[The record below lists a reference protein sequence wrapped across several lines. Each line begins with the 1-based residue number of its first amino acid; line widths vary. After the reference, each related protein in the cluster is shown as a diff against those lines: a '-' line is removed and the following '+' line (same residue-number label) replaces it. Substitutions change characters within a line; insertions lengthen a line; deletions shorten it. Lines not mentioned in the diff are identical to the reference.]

1 MLRIAYWAR
10 DWPQYSGFQ
19 VTAFTMAKSF
29 RVLSWIAVA
38 VFGSLSVATIALRRG
53 EDISAMWLVVAAVCV
68 YALGYRF
75 YSKFIAAKLLVLD
88 RARAT
93 PAERLENGRDFVP
106 TNKWV
111 VFGHHFAAIAGPGPL
126 VGPVLAAQFGYLPGT
141 LWILAGAVL
150 GGCVQDFVI
159 LLFSVRRDGKSLT
172 EMAREE
178 VGRLGGF
185 VAYVAIISIIVIL
198 LGVCALVVVNALKA
212 SPWGAFTIAM
222 TIPIA
227 LLMGVYLRQIRP
239 GKVLETSV
247 LGFALVLLA
256 IWGGQWVSQT
266 PSIASRFTLT
276 APTLAI
282 LIIVYGF
289 AASALPVWLLLAP
302 RDYLSTFV
310 KLGTI
315 ALLAV
320 GIVVMH
326 PTLHMPAFTRFVDG
340 TGPIFAGKI
349 FPFAFITIACGAISG
364 FHALISSGTT
374 PKLIRLETETR
385 MVGYG
390 AMMAE
395 SLVAV
400 MATVAA
406 CVLQPGTYFAINS
419 PSGIVGQAPEV
430 AAATITSW
438 GFPVTAA
445 DMHSLAQ
452 AVGEQTLYNRT
463 GGAPAFAVG
472 MAHIFSHSLGG
483 QAVMALWYHFAI
495 MFEALFILTVLD
507 AGTRVG
513 RFMVQDALGHV
524 WRPLGRTS
532 WYPSI
537 LATSA
542 FIVAAWGYFL
552 WQGVKDPL
560 GGINSLWPL
569 FGISNQLLATV
580 ALCVATTIIV
590 KMGRARYAAV
600 TLAPL
605 LWLVSVTF
613 TASWQ
618 KMFDAN
624 PRIGFLAHARQL
636 AAGGGNARLIFNDRL
651 DAAITGVLMAMVT
664 LVLLESVT
672 EWGRVLSGR
681 KKAAVRES
689 PFVASRLAEEQA

>member
-1 MLRIAYWAR
+1 
-10 DWPQYSGFQ
+10 
-19 VTAFTMAKSF
+19 
-29 RVLSWIAVA
+29 
-38 VFGSLSVATIALRRG
+38 VATIALRRG

-75 YSKFIAAKLLVLD
+75 YSAFISAKLLALD
-88 RARAT
+88 RGRAT

-141 LWILAGAVL
+141 LWILAGAVF

-178 VGRLGGF
+178 VGRVGGL

-239 GKVLETSV
+239 GKVFETSI
-247 LGFALVLLA
+247 LGFVLVLAA
-256 IWGGQWVSQT
+256 IWGGQWVSQH
-266 PSIASRFTLT
+266 PFYAGWFTFT
-276 APTLAI
+276 APALAVM
-282 LIIVYGF
+282 IIVYGF
-289 AASALPVWLLLAP
+289 LASALPVWLLLAP

-395 SLVAV
+395 SMVAI
-400 MATVAA
+400 MAMVAA

-419 PSGIVGQAPEV
+419 PAGIVGQAPAA

-445 DMHSLAQ
+445 DMASLAH

-483 QAVMALWYHFAI
+483 QALMALWYHFAI

-507 AGTRVG
+507 AGTRVA
-513 RFMVQDALGHV
+513 RFMLQDAFGHI
-524 WRPLGRTS
+524 WKPLGRTS

-542 FIVAAWGYFL
+542 LVAGAWGYFL

-580 ALCVATTIIV
+580 ALCVATTIII
-590 KMGRARYAAV
+590 KMGRARYALV
-600 TLAPL
+600 TLTPL
-605 LWLVSVTF
+605 VWLVSVTF

-624 PRIGFLAHARQL
+624 PRIGFLSHARVL
-636 AAGGGNARLIFNDRL
+636 SASGGSARLIFNDRL
-651 DAAITGVLMAMVT
+651 DAAVTGVLMAMVS
-664 LVLLESVT
+664 LVLLESIL
-672 EWGRVLSGR
+672 EWTRVISGR
-681 KKAAVRES
+681 KQAGVRET
-689 PFVASRLAEEQA
+689 PFVASRFAEEQA

>member
-1 MLRIAYWAR
+1 M
-10 DWPQYSGFQ
+10 
-19 VTAFTMAKSF
+19 
-29 RVLSWIAVA
+29 
-38 VFGSLSVATIALRRG
+38 ATIALRRG
-53 EDISAMWLVVAAVCV
+53 EPINAMWLVVAALCS

-75 YSKFIAAKLLVLD
+75 YSKFIAAKVLSLD
-88 RARAT
+88 AQRAT
-93 PAERLENGRDFVP
+93 PAERLENGRDYVP

-111 VFGHHFAAIAGPGPL
+111 IFGHHFAAIAGPGPL

-141 LWILAGAVL
+141 LWILVGAVF

-185 VAYVAIISIIVIL
+185 VAYLAILSIIVIL
-198 LGVCALVVVNALKA
+198 LAVCALVVVNALKA
-212 SPWGAFTIAM
+212 SPWGTFTIAM

-227 LLMGVYLRQIRP
+227 LLMGVYLRTLRP
-239 GKVLETSV
+239 GKVLESSL
-247 LGFALVLLA
+247 LGFVLVLLA
-256 IWGGQWVSQT
+256 IWGGRWISQNAT
-266 PSIASRFTLT
+266 AAGWFTLS
-276 APTLAI
+276 ASALAVVII
-282 LIIVYGF
+282 LYGF

-315 ALLAV
+315 GLLAA
-320 GIVVMH
+320 GIVAMR
-326 PTLHMPAFTRFVDG
+326 PTLHMPALTRFIDG

-364 FHALISSGTT
+364 FHSLISSGTT
-374 PKLIRLETETR
+374 PKMIRRESETR

-395 SLVAV
+395 SMVAI

-406 CVLQPGTYFAINS
+406 CVLEPGTYFAINS
-419 PSGIVGQAPEV
+419 PAGVVGATPQAAV
-430 AAATITSW
+430 STIAGW
-438 GFPVTAA
+438 GFPLTAGSMQA
-445 DMHSLAQ
+445 LAH
-452 AVGEQTLYNRT
+452 AVGEQSLFNRT

-483 QAVMALWYHFAI
+483 QMVMAIWYHFAI

-513 RFMVQDALGHV
+513 RFMIQDALGHV

-542 FIVAAWGYFL
+542 LIAGAWGYFL

-569 FGISNQLLATV
+569 FGIANQLLATV
-580 ALCVATTIIV
+580 ALCVATTILIN
-590 KMGRARYAAV
+590 MGKARYALV
-600 TLAPL
+600 TLLPL
-605 LWLVSVTF
+605 AWLVTVTF

-618 KMFDAN
+618 KMFDHD

-636 AAGGGNARLIFNDRL
+636 AGSGGNARLIFNDRL
-651 DAAITGVLMAMVT
+651 DAAVTGMLIIMVG
-664 LVLLESVT
+664 LILLESAVL
-672 EWGRVLSGR
+672 WIRVLSGR
-681 KKAAVRES
+681 REPGVKEA
-689 PFVASRLAEEQA
+689 PFVATRYAVEEQA

>member
-1 MLRIAYWAR
+1 MGRLGKILVW
-10 DWPQYSGFQ
+10 
-19 VTAFTMAKSF
+19 
-29 RVLSWIAVA
+29 LAVA
-38 VFGSLSVATIALRRG
+38 LAGALALATIALHRG
-53 EDISAMWLVVAAVCV
+53 EEINAMWLVVAAVCT

-75 YSKFIAAKLLVLD
+75 YSKFIAAKVLALD
-88 RARAT
+88 AQRAT

-141 LWILAGAVL
+141 LWILAGAVF

-172 EMAREE
+172 EMARAE
-178 VGRLGGF
+178 VGKVGGLI
-185 VAYVAIISIIVIL
+185 AYAAIIGIIVIL

-212 SPWGAFTIAM
+212 SPWGTFTIAM

-227 LLMGVYLRQIRP
+227 LLMGVYLRRLRP
-239 GKVLETSV
+239 GKVLETSI
-247 LGFALVLLA
+247 LGFILVLLA

-266 PSIASRFTLT
+266 PALGQWFTLT
-276 APTLAI
+276 ASALAI

-315 ALLAV
+315 AMLAL
-320 GIVVMH
+320 GIVGLR
-326 PTLHMPAFTRFVDG
+326 PTLHMPPLTRFIDG
-340 TGPIFAGKI
+340 SGPVFAGKV

-374 PKLIRLETETR
+374 PKLIRRETEAR

-390 AMMAE
+390 AMIAE
-395 SLVAV
+395 SMVAI
-400 MATVAA
+400 MAMIAA
-406 CVLQPGTYFAINS
+406 CVLQPGIYFAINS
-419 PSGIVGQAPEV
+419 PAGIVGQAPEA
-430 AAATITSW
+430 AAATISGW
-438 GFPVTAA
+438 GFLVTPAE
-445 DMHSLAQ
+445 MHSLART
-452 AVGEQTLYNRT
+452 VGEQTLYNRT

-472 MAHIFSHSLGG
+472 MAHIFSHTLGG
-483 QAVMALWYHFAI
+483 QAVMAIWYHFAI

-513 RFMVQDALGHV
+513 RFMIQDALGHV
-524 WRPLGRTS
+524 WKPFGRTS
-532 WYPSI
+532 WYPSV

-542 FIVAAWGYFL
+542 LIVLGWGYFL

-569 FGISNQLLATV
+569 FGIANQLLATV
-580 ALCVATTIIV
+580 ALCVATTIVI
-590 KMGRARYAAV
+590 KMGKARYAFV

-605 LWLVSVTF
+605 IWLVAVTF
-613 TASWQ
+613 TAAWQ

-636 AAGGGNARLIFNDRL
+636 AEGPAVPATGRLIFNDRM
-651 DAAITGVLMAMVT
+651 DAAVTGILMAMVAVI
-664 LVLLESVT
+664 LIESAVLWV
-672 EWGRVLSGR
+672 RVLSGR
-681 KKAAVRES
+681 KEARVKET
-689 PFVASRLAEEQA
+689 PFVPTRFATEEQV